1 MQGCVLFLGKKIIS
15 KVRTMATAKNNEA
28 NVIML
33 LVSRSWGTR
42 RTEVYYLFFSLL
54 YSVKSAKR
62 KNKLRF

>member
-1 MQGCVLFLGKKIIS
+1 MRFVSGEKIIS

-33 LVSRSWGTR
+33 LVSSSWGTR
-42 RTEVYYLFFSLL
+42 RTGVYYLFFSLL

-62 KNKLRF
+62 KKKLRF